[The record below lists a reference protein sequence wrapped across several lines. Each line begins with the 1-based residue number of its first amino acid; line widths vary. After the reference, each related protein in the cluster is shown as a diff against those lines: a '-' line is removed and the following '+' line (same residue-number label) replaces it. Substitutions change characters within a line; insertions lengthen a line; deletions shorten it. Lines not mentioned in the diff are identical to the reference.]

1 MPDEICQ
8 ETDADTADEAD
19 LHAEC
24 LETLEADE
32 EAPPQPI
39 VRRGGTFESFRNR
52 DFSWF
57 WAGAL
62 VSNVGTWMQTYALG
76 IVVYAAPGNP
86 EDEGR
91 KRRIMEAKWDGF
103 QKAQGFLF
111 PAILDD
117 GPIFRRWL
125 DKGAA
130 RVLFFDGPAKA
141 IREFELPLRHDRFD
155 EMLSLLLN

>member
-1 MPDEICQ
+1 MRLVRPFFVPVLILCAAEAGWAASPRYQCWIIIDF
-8 ETDADTADEAD
+8 DAVSCS
-19 LHAEC
+19 LC
-24 LETLEADE
+24 LEPLL
-32 EAPPQPI
+32 
-39 VRRGGTFESFRNR
+39 
-52 DFSWF
+52 DFCR
-57 WAGAL
+57 AL
-62 VSNVGTWMQTYALG
+62 PAAVQEGRVLG
-76 IVVYAAPGNP
+76 IVVYSPPADPLNK
-86 EDEGR
+86 GR

-111 PAILDD
+111 PAVLDD